1 MKYNLDDLTYLMQR
15 LRDPDKGCP
24 WDLQQ
29 TSKTIINYSI
39 EEIYE
44 LADAIEQ
51 DDIEATSDELGDV
64 LFQVI
69 FLAQLAKEENHFDI
83 SDVINRICQ
92 KLIRRHPHIFIDG
105 NLYESSSNKTP
116 QLSSEQVTWNW
127 EIIKKQERQNKQ
139 QTDLFDDVP
148 LALPAMLRAM
158 KIQKR
163 AAGIGFD
170 WQDLVGPLKKLHEEM
185 NELEHAINK
194 QDELFD
200 NYDEK
205 VSDKTL
211 NESVKTEIKEE
222 LGDLLFTIVNISRK
236 LSINPEE
243 ALRMAN
249 KKFVKRV
256 QRIQGFKEF
265 NQNIDEDKLDILW
278 KRSKAEEGV

>member
-29 TSKTIINYSI
+29 TSKTIVNYSI